1 MEEEVCSGMSSE
13 SFPDP
18 PADPPEDKAPWVLT
32 AFPQI
37 VKNVLQYLPA
47 KSLIQSGRVCKL
59 WYQEASRIL
68 QTRQDVTWTMTEDD
82 MPVKD
87 ELTECFEDYSSVPR
101 LAILFCESSLYE
113 MTWESE
119 DRPSSTRNKR
129 KKKKESSLIDKVQEA
144 LPVGCNVVGVAVPG
158 VICCSTDLSVITEV
172 EDNPAMSALFLPHM
186 DEVKVQPFYVSNE
199 ECIHGQFN
207 EDGEK
212 VLRTKGL
219 LPDPHLK
226 AVLLLSCGLGS
237 PALHVVCM
245 ELLNEYKGNII
256 IAGAYP
262 EEVIA
267 PPELTPAQRRDGL
280 VGIAISG
287 ERVQAASILLDHSVR
302 TPANAQEAMKR
313 LKAANIPQE
322 NSVCFMFACVGRG
335 YYHYGKGNVETE
347 AFHKE
352 FPNTPIVGFFGNGE
366 VGCDRNVPKKSAAPE
381 KRWNFHGGKEGED
394 EKYPDLFHGYTTVLC
409 LVSFGRKKVA

>member
-87 ELTECFEDYSSVPR
+87 ELTECFEVV
-101 LAILFCESSLYE
+101 LQTCQLSLRWR
-113 MTWESE
+113 T
-119 DRPSSTRNKR
+119 T
-129 KKKKESSLIDKVQEA
+129 
-144 LPVGCNVVGVAVPG
+144 LPC
-158 VICCSTDLSVITEV
+158 LL
-172 EDNPAMSALFLPHM
+172 LFLPHM

-302 TPANAQEAMKR
+302 TPADAQEAMKR
-313 LKAANIPQE
+313 LKAANIPRRTVCASCLPAWGGATTTTGKVMWRRRPSIKSSLTLPSLAFLGME
-322 NSVCFMFACVGRG
+322 KSVVIGTCPRNQPLQRRGGISMEGRRGRMRSILTCFTGTQQSCVWC
-335 YYHYGKGNVETE
+335 
-347 AFHKE
+347 
-352 FPNTPIVGFFGNGE
+352 PL
-366 VGCDRNVPKKSAAPE
+366 
-381 KRWNFHGGKEGED
+381 GGKSSLGQATRCQLCGQN
-394 EKYPDLFHGYTTVLC
+394 LFCTGL
-409 LVSFGRKKVA
+409 L